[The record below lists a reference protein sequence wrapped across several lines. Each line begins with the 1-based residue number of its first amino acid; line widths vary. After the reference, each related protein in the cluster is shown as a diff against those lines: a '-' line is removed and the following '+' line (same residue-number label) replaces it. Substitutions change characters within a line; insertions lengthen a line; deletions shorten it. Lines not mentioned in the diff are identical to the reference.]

1 MEIETKN
8 YRKTKKT
15 IVFQKNENVN
25 IPTYKRLSL
34 TNDVLNIKHLQLLL
48 VSSYQN
54 GPEGSVLLLTD
65 FDFKCF
71 H

>member
-25 IPTYKRLSL
+25 IPISVSLSIAFYKQEMR
-34 TNDVLNIKHLQLLL
+34 
-48 VSSYQN
+48 
-54 GPEGSVLLLTD
+54 
-65 FDFKCF
+65 
-71 H
+71 